1 MASAG
6 HTHARAAAQV
16 EEKVVGFT
24 CLHVER
30 QAVVVGRRD
39 LGLVGPDA
47 VSVCRHS
54 NFDLEKEKR
63 RVPKCLRVI
72 QDTHWQHA

>member
-6 HTHARAAAQV
+6 HTHASAAAQV

-24 CLHVER
+24 CLHVDR
-30 QAVVVGRRD
+30 QAVVGGRRN

-54 NFDLEKEKR
+54 NFDLEKKR

-72 QDTHWQHA
+72 QDTHWQQA